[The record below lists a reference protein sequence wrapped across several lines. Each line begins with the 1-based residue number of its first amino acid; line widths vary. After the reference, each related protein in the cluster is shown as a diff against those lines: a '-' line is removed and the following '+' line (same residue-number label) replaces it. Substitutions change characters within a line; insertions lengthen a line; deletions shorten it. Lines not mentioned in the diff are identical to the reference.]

1 MGEVLIDQAAGLR
14 SLMARQSGRLVAIV
28 EPDGSD
34 VTGTALALSQALA
47 ELGRKVLMIDEVG
60 RKADVAPGL
69 SPGLSLLRGD
79 EVAGSSLGDVVA
91 AHGEAVDFVVVDA
104 AFAENGALSPLAASA
119 RDVMVVMRGDD
130 PSGAALTAA
139 YGCIKRLHG
148 GHALMHFRVLLQGCV
163 SESQAYSVFCRLA
176 TVASRYL
183 TVSLSFAGYLPQRP
197 SGLAISGGAV
207 GGVARS
213 MLLWLR

>member
-14 SLMARQSGRLVAIV
+14 SLMARQSGRLVAVV
-28 EPDGSD
+28 EPDAPD
-34 VTGTALALSQALA
+34 VGTTLALSQALA
-47 ELGRKVLMIDEVG
+47 GLGRKVLMIDEVG
-60 RKADVAPGL
+60 RETSTVSEPPSGL
-69 SPGLSLLRGD
+69 SVLQGHAVTGR
-79 EVAGSSLGDVVA
+79 SLGDVVA
-91 AHGEAVDFVVVDA
+91 AHGEAVDFVLVDA
-104 AFAENGALSPLAASA
+104 AFAENGTLSPLAASA

-197 SGLAISGGAV
+197 VGLAPSLGAV